1 MALSEFR
8 AYGYILDMLEEMG
21 WDRRPPSKGGQVFA
35 QQEILADERLKAAF
49 GLKRPENVVAVS
61 SNEFWVIEAKA
72 EASDLSLAVSEA
84 QERAAVINA
93 EPGISCRI
101 ATGVAGTP
109 ESTHYVETHCLVD
122 NSWQPLTIND
132 RRSTGFISP
141 EQTRRVLSTGTANLS
156 SYEIDDDL
164 FRAKTSR
171 INDILHSGG
180 INKRN
185 RAGVLACLLLALAQ
199 EERMQLNDDP
209 TTLIKDINARAK
221 RMLEK
226 YNKAPFYTE
235 IEINLPTSTDNH
247 VKHRNALKMT
257 IEAMRDLNIAS
268 AINSGR
274 DVLGQF
280 YERFLTYANDAKE
293 LGIVL
298 TPRHI
303 TNFAAEV
310 TDVRP
315 EDVVFD
321 PACGTGGFLVAALD
335 RVRRR
340 KGSEDPTTSGNLH
353 GIEQDPLIATLA
365 IVNMIF
371 RGDGSSNINEGNG
384 LVKKIDVSPRK
395 VLMNP
400 PFAHKEEYEWRFVDR
415 GLKEVEPHGLL
426 FSVLPITSMS
436 SADDER
442 SERTWRR
449 QLLQRHTLVA
459 VIKLPEDLFYP
470 HVSKGTYAVII
481 RAHRPH
487 EFASDNVVW
496 AVLHDGVV
504 RTKTSTPTPSNMAT
518 LQGAIGNFIATGSA
532 PAYVPQQIDCRPIE
546 LDDNSDFDLS
556 PERHIG
562 RSSGVARV
570 DVDAVK
576 RSMADARSRMQRPAE
591 EADVDGCHT
600 FRLIELVEWH
610 EKGKSGRAK
619 DLPVGTLPL
628 ISTSEKNNG
637 ISTLV
642 DRAAVNK
649 IYDAGLL
656 TVSANGS
663 SCVAFLHDYEFAAN
677 GDVHVLS
684 LKDEF
689 ASDDFAVWLCA
700 AINSEGWRYN
710 YFRKL
715 SVAQL
720 HALAV
725 QVPVND
731 DGTVDF
737 ARISELVRGG

>member
-21 WDRRPPSKGGQVFA
+21 WDRRPPAKGGQVFA

-293 LGIVL
+293 LG
-298 TPRHI
+298 
-303 TNFAAEV
+303 
-310 TDVRP
+310 
-315 EDVVFD
+315 
-321 PACGTGGFLVAALD
+321 D
-335 RVRRR
+335 RSDSPSHHQLRR
-340 KGSEDPTTSGNLH
+340 GSD
-353 GIEQDPLIATLA
+353 
-365 IVNMIF
+365 
-371 RGDGSSNINEGNG
+371 
-384 LVKKIDVSPRK
+384 
-395 VLMNP
+395 
-400 PFAHKEEYEWRFVDR
+400 
-415 GLKEVEPHGLL
+415 
-426 FSVLPITSMS
+426 
-436 SADDER
+436 
-442 SERTWRR
+442 
-449 QLLQRHTLVA
+449 
-459 VIKLPEDLFYP
+459 
-470 HVSKGTYAVII
+470 
-481 RAHRPH
+481 
-487 EFASDNVVW
+487 
-496 AVLHDGVV
+496 
-504 RTKTSTPTPSNMAT
+504 
-518 LQGAIGNFIATGSA
+518 
-532 PAYVPQQIDCRPIE
+532 
-546 LDDNSDFDLS
+546 
-556 PERHIG
+556 
-562 RSSGVARV
+562 
-570 DVDAVK
+570 
-576 RSMADARSRMQRPAE
+576 
-591 EADVDGCHT
+591 
-600 FRLIELVEWH
+600 
-610 EKGKSGRAK
+610 
-619 DLPVGTLPL
+619 
-628 ISTSEKNNG
+628 
-637 ISTLV
+637 
-642 DRAAVNK
+642 
-649 IYDAGLL
+649 
-656 TVSANGS
+656 
-663 SCVAFLHDYEFAAN
+663 
-677 GDVHVLS
+677 
-684 LKDEF
+684 
-689 ASDDFAVWLCA
+689 
-700 AINSEGWRYN
+700 
-710 YFRKL
+710 
-715 SVAQL
+715 
-720 HALAV
+720 
-725 QVPVND
+725 
-731 DGTVDF
+731 
-737 ARISELVRGG
+737 